1 MSYWTISSIA
11 AVSIMTDRRSF
22 LKTSAL
28 ALPGLSAIGTFH
40 SANGAPQ
47 PGGPWLSDLSR
58 TLPDYVSVDEEDYWA
73 AVQKLY
79 ALTDSRI
86 YMNTGGLGPVSF
98 PVLERFRELTT
109 DLQMQSETG
118 HRFIEEARKPV
129 ATFLGAKPE
138 EIAFIRNAT
147 EGNATVASGLDLKKG
162 DEIIIDASA
171 HPGGAIPWLNQLKI
185 KGVRIRVF
193 DPTGLDAQAILDRIE
208 SLVSERTRVVQV
220 SHITAPT
227 GILMP
232 VDEIAILCK
241 EKNIWF
247 HIDGAQSMGMMPI
260 NLPEVGCDSF
270 ATSGHKWLGA
280 MHGTG
285 VLYIKKASL
294 DEVRPSEVGA
304 YSDAGYALP
313 DTFNY
318 VASARRHE
326 SGTRNAPLVE
336 SVRVACEFMAGIG
349 LQRVRDRGLYLTN
362 RLRTGLTNID
372 SIEIL
377 TPSDDSI
384 RASMLTF
391 KSSKMGFSDLNRS
404 LSASHK
410 LRLRIVTEQ
419 DFNAI
424 RVSLHVFNSPS
435 QVDHVI
441 QSVGEVLSTI

>member
-1 MSYWTISSIA
+1 
-11 AVSIMTDRRSF
+11 
-22 LKTSAL
+22 
-28 ALPGLSAIGTFH
+28 LPGLSAIGTFS
-40 SANGAPQ
+40 SAHGAPQ
-47 PGGPWLSDLSR
+47 LGEPRLSELAKA
-58 TLPDYVSVDEEDYWA
+58 LPDYASVDEEDYWA
-73 AVQKLY
+73 AVQQLY
-79 ALTDSRI
+79 ALTDTRI

-109 DLQMQSETG
+109 ELQSQSKTG
-118 HRFIEEARKPV
+118 HRFIEEARLPV
-129 ATFLGAKPE
+129 ASFLGAKPE
-138 EIAFIRNAT
+138 EMAFVRNAT
-147 EGNATVASGLDLKKG
+147 EGNATVATGLDLKKG

-193 DPTGLDAQAILDRIE
+193 DPTGLDAQQILERIQ
-208 SLVSERTRVVQV
+208 SLVSERTRVIQV
-220 SHITAPT
+220 SHVTAPT

-232 VDEIAILCK
+232 VVEIASLCK
-241 EKNIWF
+241 AKNIWF

-260 NLPEVGCDSF
+260 NLSSIGCDSF

-280 MHGTG
+280 IHGTG
-285 VLYIKKASL
+285 VLYIKESRL

-313 DTFNY
+313 DMLNY

-336 SVRVACEFMAGIG
+336 SVRVACAFMEGIG
-349 LQRVRDRGLYLTN
+349 LQRIRDRGLFLTT
-362 RLRTGLTNID
+362 RLRNGLSTID
-372 SIEIL
+372 SVEIL
-377 TPSDDSI
+377 SPSDDSI

-391 KSSKMGFSDLNRS
+391 KSSKMGCSDLDRS
-404 LSASHK
+404 LSANHK

-435 QVDHVI
+435 QVDHLI